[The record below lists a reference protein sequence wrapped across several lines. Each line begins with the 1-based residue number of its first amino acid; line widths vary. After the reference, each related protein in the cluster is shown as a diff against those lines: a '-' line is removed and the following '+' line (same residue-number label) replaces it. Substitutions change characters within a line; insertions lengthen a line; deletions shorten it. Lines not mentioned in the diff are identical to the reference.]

1 MDYKY
6 TTHVPNELFDKHL
19 PHLSY
24 AELKLLLI
32 IIRQTQGWVDTKT
45 GKRKVRDRISRTMF
59 MNKTSLSRRVIS
71 HTIQS
76 LVTKELITV
85 TNYTGN
91 ELAFPE
97 ERKGQFLYYSLYSP
111 PQGHLE
117 TPARALPLPTPGQ
130 RVNHNKI
137 KYKKENKTK
146 ETVQSIGNI
155 LQKMY
160 KRYFDKK

>member
-19 PHLSY
+19 PHLTF
-24 AELKLLLI
+24 AELKILLI

-59 MNKTSLSRRVIS
+59 MAKTNLSRRVIS

-76 LVTKELITV
+76 LISKELITV
-85 TNYTGN
+85 TDYTGA
-91 ELAFPE
+91 ELPAPD
-97 ERKGQFLYYSLYSP
+97 ERKGQFLYYSLYSSI
-111 PQGHLE
+111 QGHLGAH
-117 TPARALPLPTPGQ
+117 TRALPLPTPGHP
-130 RVNHNKI
+130 VNHI
-137 KYKKENKTK
+137 KRKNKKENKTK

-155 LQKMY
+155 LEKMY
-160 KRYFDKK
+160 KKYFHKK